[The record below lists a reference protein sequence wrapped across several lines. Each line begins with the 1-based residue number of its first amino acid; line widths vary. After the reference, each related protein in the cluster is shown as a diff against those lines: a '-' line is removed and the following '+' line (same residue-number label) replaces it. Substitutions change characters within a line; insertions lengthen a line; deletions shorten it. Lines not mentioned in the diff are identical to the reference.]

1 MLRNTS
7 RSFNKTH
14 SVSIFSV
21 IVFFA
26 FIHACSSDETT
37 GPQDLQI
44 VDIAISP
51 ESASFGVG
59 EEVEFSAVALTAT
72 GETVD
77 ISDLNIMWDWWSTDP
92 DVFTVEPGGLATG
105 QNEGE
110 AWCVVEAVVDVSQ
123 ELTQPVDRIIVQAN
137 VLSSVSELFPV
148 QKINIELDMEHINM
162 KNMMRFTGRD
172 SAFVVIF

>member
-1 MLRNTS
+1 MLL
-7 RSFNKTH
+7 
-14 SVSIFSV
+14 
-21 IVFFA
+21 A
-26 FIHACSSDETT
+26 GCSSDETT

-44 VDIAISP
+44 VDISISP
-51 ESASFGVG
+51 ESAELEIGQ
-59 EEVEFSAVALTAT
+59 ELEFSAVALTAT

-77 ISDLNIMWDWWSTDP
+77 ISDLDISWDWWSTDP

-105 QNEGE
+105 QNEGN

-137 VLSSVSELFPV
+137 VLQSAAEWLP
-148 QKINIELDMEHINM
+148 INNFKIELDIEHVTM

-172 SAFVVIF
+172 SAFVMVF

>member
-1 MLRNTS
+1 MNH
-7 RSFNKTH
+7 RSFKSLHIT
-14 SVSIFSV
+14 VVVLFMLL
-21 IVFFA
+21 A
-26 FIHACSSDETT
+26 GCSSDETT

-44 VDIAISP
+44 VDISISP
-51 ESASFGVG
+51 ESAELEIGQ
-59 EEVEFSAVALTAT
+59 ELEFSAVALTAT

-77 ISDLNIMWDWWSTDP
+77 ISDLDISWDWWSTDP

-105 QNEGE
+105 QNEGN

-137 VLSSVSELFPV
+137 VLQSAAEWLP
-148 QKINIELDMEHINM
+148 INNFKIELDIEHVTM

-172 SAFVVIF
+172 SAFVMVF

>member
-1 MLRNTS
+1 MNDRTIESKYFL
-7 RSFNKTH
+7 
-14 SVSIFSV
+14 VL
-21 IVFFA
+21 VFFVLLA
-26 FIHACSSDETT
+26 GCGSDETT

-51 ESASFGVG
+51 DNAELEIGQ
-59 EEVEFSAVALTAT
+59 ELEFSAVALTAT

-77 ISDLNIMWDWWSTDP
+77 ISDLDISWEWWSTDP

-123 ELTQPVDRIIVQAN
+123 ELTQPVDRIIVQAS
-137 VLSSVSELFPV
+137 VLQSVTDVLPV
-148 QKINIELDMEHINM
+148 QNFNFELDLEHITM

-172 SAFVVIF
+172 SAFVMVF